1 MQLDPKSA
9 AVEFQTG
16 HCLYAFA
23 LAGYTAEDPAVRKA
37 VDYLLKR
44 QQPFGGWFDPL
55 QSYENFRTPFRE
67 TQFAVMALSELFPEE
82 QNGNNG
88 AANEVNPRRRVSI
101 PGNAATADPRLE
113 SRAG

>member
-23 LAGYTAEDPAVRKA
+23 LAGYTAEDPAVRKS
-37 VDYLLKR
+37 VEYLLKR

-67 TQFAVMALSELFPEE
+67 TQFAVMALSEIYPESPSISSSISSSSS
-82 QNGNNG
+82 
-88 AANEVNPRRRVSI
+88 VVRTPPRI
-101 PGNAATADPRLE
+101 GDPL
-113 SRAG
+113 SLLNHLDIMG